1 MKLYELAPTP
11 SARRVNIFLAELGVE
26 IDRVSVDVR
35 SGENLTDE
43 FRAKS
48 INGRIPYLALD
59 SGEHL
64 CESVA
69 ICRYFDELHTPE
81 HSLFGNTPIEKAQVE
96 MWQRICEL
104 QGLLVGFQAFRNIT
118 KIYEDRENCVEAWGQ
133 ESRQRVIDFLP
144 TLETQLSQHHCIAGD
159 TFSIADI
166 TAYVMLSF
174 IKHLDITPSAEQV
187 HLMRWQQQIAQRPSV
202 QSVDAATIR

>member
-1 MKLYELAPTP
+1 MKLYEFAPTP
-11 SARRVNIFLAELGVE
+11 SARRVNIFLAELGIE

-35 SGENLTDE
+35 GGENLTDE
-43 FRAKS
+43 FRAES
-48 INGRIPYLALD
+48 VNGRIPFLALD

-69 ICRYFDELHTPE
+69 ICRYFDELDTQE
-81 HSLFGNTPIEKAQVE
+81 HSLFGNTPLEKAQVE

-104 QGLLVGFQAFRNIT
+104 QGLFVGFQAFRNIT
-118 KIYEDRENCVEAWGQ
+118 KIYEDRENCIEAWGH
-133 ESRQRVIDFLP
+133 ESHQRLIDFLP
-144 TLETQLSQHHCIAGD
+144 TLETQLSQHNYIAGD

-174 IKHLDITPSAEQV
+174 IKHLDITPNAEQV

-202 QSVDAATIR
+202 QSVDAATNR